1 MIHDRGNIKW
11 QGFIL
16 PEHRE
21 LLQHL
26 YEVEQHMIE
35 KPILDEQKWE
45 ELNETLLLAMEDKK
59 PLYITY
65 FEEGF
70 IKKFYGYITRTD
82 YLTQS
87 IYFRNLEKEDTRKI
101 AFANLVNLE
110 IDYTGKLPV
119 ED

>member
-1 MIHDRGNIKW
+1 MSR
-11 QGFIL
+11 
-16 PEHRE
+16 RT
-21 LLQHL
+21 
-26 YEVEQHMIE
+26 
-35 KPILDEQKWE
+35 E
-45 ELNETLLLAMEDKK
+45 ELNNTILTAMEEKN

-82 YLTQS
+82 YLTES

-101 AFANLVNLE
+101 AFANLVNLQ
-110 IDYTGKLPV
+110 IDYTGKPPV